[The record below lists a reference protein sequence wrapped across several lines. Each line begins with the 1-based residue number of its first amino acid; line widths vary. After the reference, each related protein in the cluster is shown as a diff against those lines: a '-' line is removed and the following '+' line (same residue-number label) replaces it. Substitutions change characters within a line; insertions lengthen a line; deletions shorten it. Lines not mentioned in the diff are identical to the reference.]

1 MYTNVAD
8 MPFAV
13 NSKETGTIPASQI
26 LKPLWRLTCRSS
38 QSSLTIKHYNTRVFL
53 PYTAVPS
60 GHKFGFSQSYSRS
73 YGGIVPVFIEFTGL
87 LSLVYIDVHW
97 CTSVYIGVHWCTL
110 VYIGVHWCT
119 LYILGNIGVH
129 K

>member
-13 NSKETGTIPASQI
+13 NSKETGTISASHI

-38 QSSLTIKHYNTRVFL
+38 PVLLNDKALQHSRVFATHGFPQRPLVWLQPIIQQVLWRYRSSLYRVHWPF
-53 PYTAVPS
+53 VI
-60 GHKFGFSQSYSRS
+60 G
-73 YGGIVPVFIEFTGL
+73 
-87 LSLVYIDVHW
+87 VHW
-97 CTSVYIGVHWCTL
+97 CALVYIGVHWCTL